1 MKRTKEISSDLR
13 NSFLN
18 FFKNQS
24 HLEIPSSS
32 LIPENDPTLLF
43 TNSGMVQF
51 KNYFIGN
58 DKPPN
63 KNLITIQKC
72 LRAGGKHNDLENV
85 GYTPRHHT
93 FFEMLGNFSFGGY
106 FKENAIDFAWK
117 FLTKE
122 LSIDKKKLVITVYK
136 DDQESEIL
144 WKKISGF
151 SDEKI
156 IKIDTNDNFWSM
168 GDSGPCGPCSEIF
181 YDNGE
186 KLDGGLPGSKNQD
199 GERFVEIWNL
209 VFMEFEKKNG
219 KLFKLKTNCVDTGM
233 GLERITALI
242 TGVSNNFDTDLF
254 QFIFLEIENKLGVKR
269 NHKNIVSFKIIAD
282 HIKSICML
290 MSEGVLPSNE
300 GRGYVLRRLIRRALI
315 QVNKIKPN
323 QLILNK
329 LVACFVN
336 KYSSS
341 YFDLNERASF
351 VQKNLK
357 IEEEKFME
365 TIEVGLT
372 LLNKEII
379 NLGANNFPPETAFK
393 LYDTYGFPIDV
404 TKNILKE
411 KKINLD
417 LKKYDQIVLDVKNK
431 QKNSWK
437 GSGDKI
443 KDPIFLDLKQT
454 LKSTTFLG
462 YEKKSIRAKLL
473 CIIHKD
479 KIVKKIEKNEK
490 DVFLIFDK
498 TPFYAE
504 SGGQVGDQGIIL
516 SVDGDLVANICDTQK
531 IDGDIFLHRI
541 EKNKILISTHNE
553 FTISIDEERRN
564 IIRNNHSAT
573 HLLNSSLREVLGDHI
588 SQKGSL
594 VNEEKLR
601 FDFTYSEQITD
612 SQIEKIEQLVN
623 LTIRADLRSNMKF
636 LPAKEAMQSGAIAL
650 FGERYPENVRVIS
663 FKDERDDNVL
673 SSMELCG
680 GTHVDSTGQIGMFK
694 IISDHSVSSGVKRI
708 EAVTGKEAEI
718 LFSSK
723 LKVLDEIKEMLKAND
738 NNVIEKIQNL
748 KKEITLLKKD
758 RKQDDFKF
766 SQSNVMQYPEFS
778 CYFDILDSDQKD
790 LKNLSD
796 KIKQKMDKILI
807 ILVAKSDKKI
817 SVVVALSKELENDFN
832 AIEVVKK
839 IVIFLGGAG
848 GGGRIDMAQGGAP
861 FSKKIDGLKK
871 FVKDSVLVI

>member
-1 MKRTKEISSDLR
+1 MKKAKEISSDLR
-13 NSFLN
+13 KSFLN
-18 FFKNQS
+18 FFKNKS
-24 HLEIPSSS
+24 HSEISSSS
-32 LIPENDPTLLF
+32 LIPDNDPTLLF

-51 KNYFIGN
+51 KNYFTGN
-58 DKPPN
+58 DQPPN
-63 KNLITIQKC
+63 KNLVTVQKC

-85 GYTPRHHT
+85 GHTPRHHT

-122 LSIDKKKLVITVYK
+122 LSIDQKKLVITVYK
-136 DDQESEIL
+136 EDKESEAL
-144 WKKISGF
+144 WKKISGL
-151 SDEKI
+151 SNEKI
-156 IKIDTNDNFWSM
+156 IRIDTSDNFWSM
-168 GDSGPCGPCSEIF
+168 GDTGPCGPCSEIF
-181 YDNGE
+181 FDNGE

-199 GERFVEIWNL
+199 GERFVEVWNL

-219 KLFKLKTNCVDTGM
+219 KLLKLQTNCVDTGM
-233 GLERITALI
+233 GLERITALM

-254 QFIFLEIENKLGVKR
+254 QFLFFEIESKLGVKR
-269 NHKNIVSFKIIAD
+269 NYKNSVSYKIVAD

-315 QVNKIKPN
+315 QVNKIQPN
-323 QLILNK
+323 QIILNK
-329 LVACFVN
+329 LVTCFVQ
-336 KYSSS
+336 KYSSI

-351 VQKNLK
+351 IQKNLK

-365 TIEVGLT
+365 TIDVGLT

-379 NLGANNFPPETAFK
+379 NLVTNNFPPETAFK

-411 KKINLD
+411 KKIKLD
-417 LKKYDQIVLDVKNK
+417 LKKYDQIVLDMKNK

-443 KDPIFLDLKQT
+443 KDPIFLDLKQN

-473 CIIHKD
+473 CIIHRD
-479 KIVKKIEKNEK
+479 KIVNKIDKNEK
-490 DVFLIFDK
+490 NTFLVFNK

-504 SGGQVGDQGIIL
+504 SGGQVGDKGTIY
-516 SVDGDLVANICDTQK
+516 SSDRNFVANICDTQK
-531 IDGDIFLHRI
+531 IDGDIFLHRV
-541 EKNKILISTHNE
+541 EKNKLSLSIDDE
-553 FTISIDEERRN
+553 FIISIDKERRN

-573 HLLNSSLREVLGDHI
+573 HLLHSSLREVLGNHI

-601 FDFTYSEQITD
+601 FDFTYSEQITNA
-612 SQIEKIEQLVN
+612 QIEKIEHLVN
-623 LTIRADLRSNMKF
+623 VTIRADLKSNMKH
-636 LPAKEAMQSGAIAL
+636 LPTKEAMQSGAIAL

-663 FKDERDDNVL
+663 FQNEQDKNAL

-680 GTHVDSTGQIGMFK
+680 GTHVESTGQIGMFK

-708 EAVTGKEAEI
+708 EAVTGKEAEL

-723 LKVLDEIKEMLKAND
+723 IKVLDEIKVMLKAND
-738 NNVIEKIQNL
+738 NNIIEKIDNL
-748 KKEITLLKKD
+748 KKQLALLKKD
-758 RKQDDFKF
+758 KEQDNFEF
-766 SQSNVMQYPEFS
+766 LQSNVMQFS
-778 CYFDILDSDQKD
+778 KYRCYFDILDTDQRELKNFSDQ
-790 LKNLSD
+790 
-796 KIKQKMDKILI
+796 IKQKMKKTLV
-807 ILVAKSDKKI
+807 ILVAKSEKKI
-817 SVVVALSKELENDFN
+817 SVVVALGKELENDLN
-832 AIEVVKK
+832 AIDIVKK
-839 IVIFLGGAG
+839 IVVFLGGVG

-871 FVKDSVLVI
+871 FIKDSVLAI

>member
-1 MKRTKEISSDLR
+1 MKKAKEISSNLR
-13 NSFLN
+13 KSFLN
-18 FFKNQS
+18 FFKNKS
-24 HLEIPSSS
+24 HSEISSSS
-32 LIPENDPTLLF
+32 LIPDNDPTLLF

-51 KNYFIGN
+51 KNYFTGN
-58 DKPPN
+58 DQPPN
-63 KNLITIQKC
+63 KNLVTVQKC

-85 GYTPRHHT
+85 GHTPRHHT

-122 LSIDKKKLVITVYK
+122 LSIDQKKLVITVYK
-136 DDQESEIL
+136 EDKESEAL
-144 WKKISGF
+144 WKKISGL
-151 SDEKI
+151 SNEKI
-156 IKIDTNDNFWSM
+156 IRIDTSDNFWSM
-168 GDSGPCGPCSEIF
+168 GDTGPCGPCSEIF
-181 YDNGE
+181 FDNGE

-199 GERFVEIWNL
+199 GERFVEVWNL

-219 KLFKLKTNCVDTGM
+219 KLLKLQTNCVDTGM
-233 GLERITALI
+233 GLERITALM

-254 QFIFLEIENKLGVKR
+254 QFLFFEIESKLGVKR
-269 NHKNIVSFKIIAD
+269 NYKNSVSYKIVAD

-315 QVNKIKPN
+315 QVNKIQPN
-323 QLILNK
+323 QIILNK
-329 LVACFVN
+329 LVTCFVQ
-336 KYSSS
+336 KYSSI

-351 VQKNLK
+351 IQKNLK

-365 TIEVGLT
+365 TIDVGLT

-379 NLGANNFPPETAFK
+379 NLVTNNFPPETAFK

-411 KKINLD
+411 KKIKLD
-417 LKKYDQIVLDVKNK
+417 IKKYDQIVLDMKNK

-443 KDPIFLDLKQT
+443 KDPIFLDLKQN

-473 CIIHKD
+473 CIIHRD
-479 KIVKKIEKNEK
+479 KIVKKIDKNEK
-490 DVFLIFDK
+490 NAFLVFNK

-504 SGGQVGDQGIIL
+504 SGGQVGDKGTIY
-516 SVDGDLVANICDTQK
+516 SSDRNFVANICDTQK
-531 IDGDIFLHRI
+531 IDGDIFLHRV
-541 EKNKILISTHNE
+541 EKNKLSLSNDDE
-553 FTISIDEERRN
+553 FIISIDKERRN

-573 HLLNSSLREVLGDHI
+573 HLLHSSLREVLGNHI

-601 FDFTYSEQITD
+601 FDFTYSEQITNA
-612 SQIEKIEQLVN
+612 QIEKIEHLVN
-623 LTIRADLRSNMKF
+623 VTIRADLKSNMKH
-636 LPAKEAMQSGAIAL
+636 LPTKEAMQSGAIAL

-663 FKDERDDNVL
+663 FQNEQDKNAL

-680 GTHVDSTGQIGMFK
+680 GTHVESTGQIGMFK

-708 EAVTGKEAEI
+708 EAVTGKEAEL

-723 LKVLDEIKEMLKAND
+723 IKVLDEIKVMLKAND
-738 NNVIEKIQNL
+738 NNIIEKIDNL
-748 KKEITLLKKD
+748 KKELALLKKD
-758 RKQDDFKF
+758 KKQDNFEF
-766 SQSNVMQYPEFS
+766 LQSNVMQFS
-778 CYFDILDSDQKD
+778 KYRCYFDILDTDQRELKNFSDQ
-790 LKNLSD
+790 
-796 KIKQKMDKILI
+796 IKQKMKKTLV
-807 ILVAKSDKKI
+807 ILVAKSEKKI
-817 SVVVALSKELENDFN
+817 SVVVALGKELENDLN
-832 AIEVVKK
+832 AIDIVKQIVV
-839 IVIFLGGAG
+839 FLGGVG

-871 FVKDSVLVI
+871 FIKDSVLAI